1 MPERIKKIELAKRS
15 ITKNIKIFR
24 CPVCSEQM
32 LLKGNSLLCLN
43 KHCFDLSR
51 KGYLNLLM
59 HSISS
64 KYDRQ
69 MLNSRKIIAQQ
80 GFFQALIERIGDLVI
95 REIKEKKTETI
106 VRILDAGCGE
116 GSNLVSLLSY
126 LSSKSN
132 LEFIGIGLDIS
143 REGIHIASTNYPGNI
158 WLVADLANCPF
169 NDQQFDI
176 LINIL
181 SPANYREFKRI
192 LKDPGLFIKVL
203 PGSNYLQ
210 EIRKVFYKK
219 KEKREYSN
227 KEVIALMEKN
237 FNIISKDQLI
247 YKKEIDQ
254 DNLIPLLEMTPL
266 SWSIDKDN
274 INQKRFLEIKEIT
287 ADFTIICG
295 NKPLR
300 KQSINIIDFM
310 IKLIFGSL

>member
-1 MPERIKKIELAKRS
+1 MPEHIKKIELAKRF
-15 ITKNIKIFR
+15 IAENIKIFR

-69 MLNSRKIIAQQ
+69 MLNSRKIITRQ
-80 GFFQALIERIGDLVI
+80 GFFQALIERIGDIII

-116 GSNLVSLLSY
+116 GTNLVSLLSY

-132 LEFIGIGLDIS
+132 LKFIGIGLDIS
-143 REGIHIASTNYPGNI
+143 REGIHIASVSYPGNI
-158 WLVADLANCPF
+158 WLVADLANCPL

-176 LINIL
+176 IINIL
-181 SPANYREFKRI
+181 SPANYAEFKRI
-192 LKDPGLFIKVL
+192 LKDSELFIKVL
-203 PGSNYLQ
+203 PGSSYLQ
-210 EIRKVFYKK
+210 EIRKIFYTK

-227 KEVIALMEKN
+227 EEVIALLGKN
-237 FNIISKDQLI
+237 FNIISQEQLV
-247 YKKEIDQ
+247 YKWKLRRD
-254 DNLIPLLEMTPL
+254 DFIPIIEMTPL
-266 SWSIDKDN
+266 SWSINKEDIK
-274 INQKRFLEIKEIT
+274 QKRHLEMKQITVDLTIVAAKKQIKK
-287 ADFTIICG
+287 TIMG
-295 NKPLR
+295 TKKKR
-300 KQSINIIDFM
+300 
-310 IKLIFGSL
+310 

>member
-1 MPERIKKIELAKRS
+1 MPEHIKKIELAKRF
-15 ITKNIKIFR
+15 IAENIKIFR

-69 MLNSRKIIAQQ
+69 MLNSRKIITQQ
-80 GFFQALIERIGDLVI
+80 GFFQAFIERIGDIII
-95 REIKEKKTETI
+95 REIKEKKTKTT

-132 LEFIGIGLDIS
+132 LKFIGIGLDIS
-143 REGIHIASTNYPGNI
+143 REGIHIASISYPGNI

-176 LINIL
+176 IINIL
-181 SPANYREFKRI
+181 SPANYAEFKRI
-192 LKDPGLFIKVL
+192 LKDSGLFIKVL

-210 EIRKVFYKK
+210 EIRKIFYTK

-227 KEVIALMEKN
+227 EGVIALLERN
-237 FNIISKDQLI
+237 FNIISKDHLM
-247 YKKEIDQ
+247 YKKDIDQ
-254 DNLIPLLEMTPL
+254 DNQITLLEMTPL
-266 SWSIDKDN
+266 SWN
-274 INQKRFLEIKEIT
+274 INKQDIKQKQHLEMKQIT
-287 ADFTIICG
+287 VDLTIIAAKKQLKNNYG
-295 NKPLR
+295 YGLR
-300 KQSINIIDFM
+300 K
-310 IKLIFGSL
+310 KR